1 MRLWLNEV
9 LIVKV
14 KRSIDTRIKNCVC
27 LCRLCG
33 LVPKGVLAQGI
44 MVVSESWRD
53 LVESVL
59 NRLES

>member
-1 MRLWLNEV
+1 MRPWLKEV

-14 KRSIDTRIKNCVC
+14 KRSIDTRIKNFVC

-59 NRLES
+59 LEPS